1 MAVRVTLVA
10 GNRIPDMPSREPQI
24 MKTVPLCLLTVI
36 AESVLKNRLIQ
47 DVREAGARGYTI
59 TDAEGEG
66 TRQRRVGEILGD
78 NIRLETIV
86 SPEVAERLLNVIST
100 EYFDRYAVIA
110 YLSTV
115 SVIRGEKYI

>member
-1 MAVRVTLVA
+1 
-10 GNRIPDMPSREPQI
+10 

-36 AESVLKNRLIQ
+36 AESVLKERLVH
-47 DVREAGARGYTI
+47 DLRSVGARGYTL

-66 TRQRRVGEILGD
+66 SRQRRVGEIFGA
-78 NIRLETIV
+78 NIRIESIV
-86 SPEVAERLLNVIST
+86 SPEVADRLLQLISN
-100 EYFDRYAVIA
+100 EYFDRFAVIA

>member
-1 MAVRVTLVA
+1 
-10 GNRIPDMPSREPQI
+10 
-24 MKTVPLCLLTVI
+24 MKTVPLCLVTII
-36 AESVLKNRLIQ
+36 AEAVLKERLIQ
-47 DVREAGARGYTI
+47 DLRHAGARGYTI

-66 TRQRRVGEILGD
+66 ARQRRVGEILGA

-86 SPEVAERLLNVIST
+86 SPEVADRLLQVIST
-100 EYFDRYAVIA
+100 EYFDRYAIIA

>member
-1 MAVRVTLVA
+1 MRK
-10 GNRIPDMPSREPQI
+10 NNHQSRPEEI
-24 MKTVPLCLLTVI
+24 STMKTVPLCLLTVI
-36 AESVLKNRLIQ
+36 AESILKERLIQ

-66 TRQRRVGEILGD
+66 VRQRRVGEILGA

-86 SPEVAERLLNVIST
+86 SPEVAERLLGVISA
-100 EYFDRYAVIA
+100 EYFERYAVVA

-115 SVIRGEKYI
+115 SVIRGEKYV

>member
-1 MAVRVTLVA
+1 
-10 GNRIPDMPSREPQI
+10 
-24 MKTVPLCLLTVI
+24 MKTVPLCMLTII
-36 AESVLKNRLIQ
+36 AESILKERLIHDLRQ
-47 DVREAGARGYTI
+47 AGAKGFTI

-66 TRQRRVGEILGD
+66 ARQRRVGEILGE

-86 SPEVAERLLNVIST
+86 SPEVADQLLQIIST
-100 EYFDRYAVIA
+100 EYFDRYAIIA

>member
-1 MAVRVTLVA
+1 
-10 GNRIPDMPSREPQI
+10 
-24 MKTVPLCLLTVI
+24 MKTVPLCMLTVI
-36 AESVLKNRLIQ
+36 AESVLKKRLIH
-47 DVREAGARGYTI
+47 DVREAGAHGYTI
-59 TDAEGEG
+59 INVEGEG

-115 SVIRGEKYI
+115 SVIRGEKYV

>member
-1 MAVRVTLVA
+1 
-10 GNRIPDMPSREPQI
+10 

-36 AESVLKNRLIQ
+36 AESVLKKRLIH

-59 TDAEGEG
+59 IDAEGEG
-66 TRQRRVGEILGD
+66 TRQRRVGEILGA

-115 SVIRGEKYI
+115 SVIRGEKYV

>member
-1 MAVRVTLVA
+1 MS
-10 GNRIPDMPSREPQI
+10 SRESSI

-36 AESVLKNRLIQ
+36 AESVLKKRLIH

-59 TDAEGEG
+59 IDVEGEG
-66 TRQRRVGEILGD
+66 TRQRRVGEILGA

-86 SPEVAERLLNVIST
+86 SPEVAERLLHVISS
-100 EYFDRYAVIA
+100 EYFERYAVIA

-115 SVIRGEKYI
+115 SVIRGEKYV